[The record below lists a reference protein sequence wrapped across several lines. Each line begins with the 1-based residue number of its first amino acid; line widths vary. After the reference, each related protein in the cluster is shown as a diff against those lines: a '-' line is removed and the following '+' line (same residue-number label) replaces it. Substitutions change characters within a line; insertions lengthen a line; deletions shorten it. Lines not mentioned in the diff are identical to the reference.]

1 MAFQKGFQVELR
13 QYPDH
18 LPPALVRSQHILS
31 RKKKKGLAMA
41 QRNRIINP

>member
-13 QYPDH
+13 QDPDH

-31 RKKKKGLAMA
+31 RKKKGLAMA